1 MNWVLWNNNQIKKN
15 YNIIY
20 VSVNVT
26 VLHKYIYI
34 YIYIYNSNKYGSVN
48 VTIL

>member
-1 MNWVLWNNNQIKKN
+1 MNWVLWNNNQIKIIDD
-15 YNIIY
+15 IIY

-34 YIYIYNSNKYGSVN
+34 YM
-48 VTIL
+48 